1 MAAKR
6 IRRDHESISEL
17 FGDVVQDRPSF
28 LFVDADEIGLDRAE
42 AGASPVPAA
51 ATAERA
57 AFDAE
62 EPPAPPPVQGPP
74 RPRGVDPERSG
85 RVLFKDDRGLLSGV
99 VMLHGLITVL
109 TLGFWRFWQTTE
121 QRQVVWAHTE
131 LDGEPL
137 EYLGRGV
144 ELLLGALIAVV
155 FLGAMMAT
163 AQLSLVFLG
172 LAAMPT
178 LPDLGG
184 APTEMLPLAVAAA
197 LGLPPLFQYA
207 TFRARRYRLSR
218 TRWRGL
224 RFGMEGSGLSLVG
237 LWLMWLPAVALS
249 AGFAYPF
256 WRWAR
261 ERHLTRRTLWGRERF
276 GFEGSPFGLVLHWLP
291 LWGLVVGGAAALAV
305 PAVREALM
313 GLAAQA
319 GGALGFRMGF
329 AMEAMAIVAA
339 IGASLAVA
347 LLGLNYRAAETR
359 LFWRARRLLGAR
371 ADCDFSVWSLV
382 DALVAVIGRN
392 IWPGFGIWLVSVAV
406 MAFAVFGAIAIE
418 SRGGGG
424 LGVPELDGLGEALFG
439 AVGSSWRAQ
448 AMLMLGV
455 GVTYAISTV
464 FTMWL
469 WTAVYARRIHAHV
482 CDSLMV
488 HGLETLEDGRGRARG
503 ANRDAEGFADALDLG
518 AGF

>member
-6 IRRDHESISEL
+6 IRRDHEPIAEL
-17 FGDVVQDRPSF
+17 FGDVVQDRPAF
-28 LFVDADEIGLDRAE
+28 LFDDDASAPEPDAPDPARVEDE
-42 AGASPVPAA
+42 AGPPEA
-51 ATAERA
+51 
-57 AFDAE
+57 
-62 EPPAPPPVQGPP
+62 PPAPPAEAAPPP
-74 RPRGVDPERSG
+74 RGGAPARSG
-85 RVLFKDDRGLLSGV
+85 DVLFKDDRGLLSGV
-99 VMLHGLITVL
+99 VVLHGLITVL
-109 TLGFWRFWQTTE
+109 TLGVWRFWQTTE
-121 QRQVVWAHTE
+121 QRQVVWSHTE

-144 ELLLGALIAVV
+144 ELLLGALIAIV
-155 FLGAMMAT
+155 FLGAMLAT
-163 AQLSLVFLG
+163 AQLSLTFLG

-184 APTEMLPLAVAAA
+184 APTEMLPLAVAAG

-207 TFRARRYRLSR
+207 MFRARRYRLSR

-237 LWLMWLPAVALS
+237 LWLLWLPAVVLS
-249 AGFAYPF
+249 AGLAFPI

-276 GFEGSPFGLVLHWLP
+276 GFEGSSRGLFLHWLP
-291 LWGLVVGGAAALAV
+291 LWCLAAGGAATLAV
-305 PAVREALM
+305 PAGR
-313 GLAAQA
+313 AAFGDVAGAA
-319 GGALGFRMGF
+319 GGALGF
-329 AMEAMAIVAA
+329 APEMAAAAAGGIGILVA
-339 IGASLAVA
+339 VPV
-347 LLGLNYRAAETR
+347 LGLLWLAYRAAETR
-359 LFWRARRLLGAR
+359 LFWRARRLRGAR

-382 DALVAVIGRN
+382 DGLVAVLGRN
-392 IWPGFGIWLVSVAV
+392 IWPGIGVWLLSVAV
-406 MAFAVFGAIAIE
+406 MVLAVIGAVAIE
-418 SRGGGG
+418 SKGTAG
-424 LGVPELDGLGEALFG
+424 LGVPQLDRLGETLFG
-439 AVGSSWRAQ
+439 AMGSWRAQ
-448 AMLMLGV
+448 AMLFLGA

-469 WTAVYARRIHAHV
+469 WTAVYAKRIHAHV
-482 CDSLMV
+482 CASLTV

>member
-6 IRRDHESISEL
+6 IRRDHEPIAEL
-17 FGDVVQDRPSF
+17 FGDVVQDRPAF
-28 LFVDADEIGLDRAE
+28 LFDDDASE
-42 AGASPVPAA
+42 ASEAPAKSRSDDA
-51 ATAERA
+51 ADPPEA
-57 AFDAE
+57 
-62 EPPAPPPVQGPP
+62 PPAPPAVAAPPP
-74 RPRGVDPERSG
+74 RRSAPPRSG
-85 RVLFKDDRGLLSGV
+85 EVTFRDDRGLLNGV
-99 VMLHGLITVL
+99 VVLHGLISVL
-109 TLGFWRFWQTTE
+109 TLGLWRFWQTTE
-121 QRQVVWAHTE
+121 QRQVVWSHTE

-144 ELLLGALIAVV
+144 ELLLGALIAMV
-155 FLGAMMAT
+155 FLGAMLAT
-163 AQLSLVFLG
+163 AQLSMTFLG

-178 LPDLGG
+178 LPGLGG
-184 APTEMLPLAVAAA
+184 APAEMLPLALAAG

-207 TFRARRYRLSR
+207 LFRARRYRLSR

-237 LWLMWLPAVALS
+237 LWLLWLPAVVLS
-249 AGFAYPF
+249 AGLAFPF

-276 GFEGSPFGLVLHWLP
+276 GFEGSGLGLFLHWLP
-291 LWGLVVGGAAALAV
+291 LWTLAVGAGAALALPAGRAALSDVAGGLGVAEGAAAT
-305 PAVREALM
+305 
-313 GLAAQA
+313 
-319 GGALGFRMGF
+319 
-329 AMEAMAIVAA
+329 VAA
-339 IGASLAVA
+339 AIAATVAAA
-347 LLGLNYRAAETR
+347 LLGTLWLGYRAAETR

-382 DALVAVIGRN
+382 DGLLAVLARN
-392 IWPGFGIWLVSVAV
+392 IWPGIGVWLVSVGV
-406 MAFAVFGAIAIE
+406 MVLAAFGAISIE
-418 SRGGGG
+418 SGGAAG
-424 LGVPELDGLGEALFG
+424 LGVPQLDRLGESLFG
-439 AVGSSWRAQ
+439 AMGSWRAQ
-448 AMLMLGV
+448 AMLLLGV

-469 WTAVYARRIHAHV
+469 WTAVYAKRIHAHL
-482 CDSLMV
+482 CASLTV